1 MRIFVTKKEVEKLFK
16 ESIMPS
22 IRRRFEKGDKPDYI
36 ARTEAWNEFTDLLC
50 KEGQITLKQY
60 NNWLCP
66 KICGK

>member
-22 IRRRFEKGDKPDYI
+22 IRRRFEKDDKPDYI
-36 ARTEAWNEFTDLLC
+36 ARTEGWNEFTDSLC
-50 KEGQITLKQY
+50 KEGEITLKQY
-60 NNWLCP
+60 NNWRCP